1 MLDEGKPPQATVI
14 SDKAVIAGKAAGLT
28 VISLLT
34 AFSVLPQPSVAVQ
47 LSVTG
52 PPQAVG
58 VAVNVEVLEVPLI
71 KQPPDKLLL

>member
-1 MLDEGKPPQATVI
+1 VLDEGKPPQTTVI

-34 AFSVLPQPSVAVQ
+34 AFSDLPQPSVAVQ

-58 VAVNVEVLEVPLI
+58 VAVKLEGLEVPVI
-71 KQPPDKLLL
+71 KQPPDKPLV